1 MKKKRKFE
9 WGYLLLIPGIG
20 YIVFFIAMS
29 THVMVMQ
36 SLGYYNYT
44 GVSEF
49 SLKFWN
55 EVFEQGFW
63 DSLLFS
69 LKIGIGSS
77 MISIIICY
85 PLALLLQKTPGKK
98 ILLSIIQTPL
108 FIPALVGSFLIIN
121 IIDYHGIVNEL
132 LVFLRII
139 EEPLR
144 LRNDDYGIGV
154 LVIQVWKN
162 VPFQMIIMFSAIE
175 GIRKDVMDAAR
186 NLGAN
191 TFSVLRHIIFPL
203 SLPSALV
210 AVILVFIRTFND
222 FAISNTAGPLYPT
235 SLANLMHKKAYMF
248 NEWNTSACIGVMMMV
263 TSIVFVSIYTAIA
276 KKLEKMN

>member
-9 WGYLLLIPGIG
+9 WGYLLLIPGLG
-20 YIVFFIAMS
+20 YVVFFIAMS
-29 THVMVMQ
+29 TYVMVAQ

-44 GVSEF
+44 GVSQF
-49 SLKFWN
+49 SLTFWK
-55 EVFEQGFW
+55 EVFDKAFL

-69 LKIGIGSS
+69 IKVGVGSS
-77 MISIIICY
+77 MLSIIVCY
-85 PLALLLQKTPGKK
+85 PLALLLQKTPGRKT
-98 ILLSIIQTPL
+98 LLSIIKTPM

-132 LVFLRII
+132 LVWLKII

-144 LRNDDYGIGV
+144 LRNDDLGIGV

-162 VPFQMIIMFSAIE
+162 VPFQMIIMYSAIE
-175 GIRKDVMDAAR
+175 GIRRDVKDAAR

-191 TFSVLRHIIFPL
+191 SFSVFRHVVFPL

-248 NEWNTSACIGVMMMV
+248 NEWNTSACIGVIMMV
-263 TSIVFVSIYTAIA
+263 TSIVFVSVYTVIA